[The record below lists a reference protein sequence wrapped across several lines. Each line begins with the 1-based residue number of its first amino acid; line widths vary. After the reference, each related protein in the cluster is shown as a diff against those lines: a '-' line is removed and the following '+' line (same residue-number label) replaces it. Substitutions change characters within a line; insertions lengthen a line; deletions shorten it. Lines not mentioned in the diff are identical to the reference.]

1 MLLNEINA
9 WSQKE
14 DGKQTVE
21 ELEILL
27 RFRLECTRS
36 EFTLKK
42 MDERLEVPKQLYIL
56 MNRS

>member
-1 MLLNEINA
+1 MHGRKKKMEN
-9 WSQKE
+9 K
-14 DGKQTVE
+14 TVE

-42 MDERLEVPKQLYIL
+42 IDQRLEVPKQLYIL

>member
-1 MLLNEINA
+1 MLLNEINV

-14 DGKQTVE
+14 DGKQTAE

-27 RFRLECTRS
+27 RFRLECTYI
-36 EFTLKK
+36 EK
-42 MDERLEVPKQLYIL
+42 MDQRLEVPKQLHIL